1 MGSSRTITLFSVQT
15 DERQKI
21 SSVLVSMVVHVVT
34 IVLVSIGVYES
45 KIGTPIPTTRFEVRR
60 LDLQIP
66 KEALRSNANQV
77 EYQAPSK
84 AASAPT
90 PGGNA
95 KMHAPALQEM
105 AKLDL
110 GPQTLVQPDIHT
122 PKPVIKPIPVPSV
135 AIWQPVKVEVQKIVA
150 PLPQQEVAMQT
161 NPVLNPPNHAL
172 TVRDVEISP
181 SDLSNEKLPIV
192 ASTTTPL
199 ALEGRNLPQPA
210 PMTASKSSSLP
221 TPATVVSLSN
231 LSMLNGTVVLPPIN
245 ETASSARRGIVNAGE
260 GAGKNNTKEG
270 IGKGEGGVRGAGSG
284 PKAGEGTTSSSGG
297 RGSHPGEG
305 EGSGSVS
312 GSGSLTMAQI
322 TLPKEGHFGA
332 VVVGNTLG
340 GEFPEIGD
348 VWNSRIAYTVY
359 LHVGLDKSWIMQY
372 SLPRM
377 ADAHAGGQVAQ
388 LDAPWPYSIVRPN
401 LTAGSINGDALMVH
415 GYLNKLGHFEGLS
428 IAFPP
433 DFSEGK
439 FVLNALQQWEFRP
452 AKQNGLAA
460 KVEILLIIPE
470 EVYESQAVRPQARP
484 SSSGFVRPAAQ
495 PAMGVYSAS
504 GHFHIFGSDQ
514 PGSKEDK
521 ADTAKRAR

>member
-15 DERQKI
+15 EERQKI
-21 SSVLVSMVVHVVT
+21 SSILVSMVVHVVT
-34 IVLVSIGVYES
+34 IALVSIGVYES
-45 KIGTPIPTTRFEVRR
+45 KIGTPIPSTRFQVRQ
-60 LDLQIP
+60 LDLETP
-66 KEALRSNANQV
+66 RDVLRSNANQV

-90 PGGNA
+90 PGGNPNL
-95 KMHAPALQEM
+95 HAPSLREI
-105 AKLDL
+105 AKVEKGL
-110 GPQTLVQPDIHT
+110 QTLVQPDIHT
-122 PKPVIKPIPVPSV
+122 PMPVVKPIPVPSV

-161 NPVLNPPNHAL
+161 NPLLTPPNQAL

-181 SDLSNEKLPIV
+181 SDLSNEKVPIV

-199 ALEGRNLPQPA
+199 ALQGRNLPQPA
-210 PMTASKSSSLP
+210 PMTASKSSSQP

-245 ETASSARRGIVNAGE
+245 ETSSSARRGIVNAGE

-270 IGKGEGGVRGAGSG
+270 NGKGEGAGRGAGSG

-297 RGSHPGEG
+297 SGSHPGEG

-312 GSGSLTMAQI
+312 GSGSLTVAQI
-322 TLPKEGHFGA
+322 TVPKEGRFGA
-332 VVVGNTLG
+332 VVVGNSLEG
-340 GEFPEIGD
+340 QFPEIGD
-348 VWNSRIAYTVY
+348 VWNNRVAYTVY

-372 SLPRM
+372 ALPRM
-377 ADAHAGGQVAQ
+377 MEAHTAGQVAQ
-388 LDAPWPYSIVRPN
+388 VDAPWPYSIVRPN

-415 GYLNKLGHFEGLS
+415 GYVNKLGRFEELS

-470 EVYESQAVRPQARP
+470 EVYESKLVRPHPQP
-484 SSSGFVRPAAQ
+484 SSGFVRPAAQ

-504 GHFHIFGSDQ
+504 GRFHIFGSDQ
-514 PGSKEDK
+514 SASGENKTE
-521 ADTAKRAR
+521 TAKRAR